1 VPLEHPLGLPRN
13 RRLVNPIQYQ
23 NVLKDG
29 FRFGVGVYTVV
40 AWPNDLRSP
49 RLGLAISKR
58 YARRAHDRN
67 RLKRIARESF
77 RNQASALPA
86 VDIVVLATAKA
97 PNATN
102 QTLFSALGQAW
113 NSIRNA
119 SWVRP

>member
-1 VPLEHPLGLPRN
+1 MPLEHPLGLPRD

-23 NVLKDG
+23 QVLKG
-29 FRFGVGVYTVV
+29 GVRFGVGVFMVV
-40 AWPNDLRSP
+40 VCPNDLGSP

-77 RNQASALPA
+77 RTQGLVLPA
-86 VDIVVLATAKA
+86 VDVVVLATAKA